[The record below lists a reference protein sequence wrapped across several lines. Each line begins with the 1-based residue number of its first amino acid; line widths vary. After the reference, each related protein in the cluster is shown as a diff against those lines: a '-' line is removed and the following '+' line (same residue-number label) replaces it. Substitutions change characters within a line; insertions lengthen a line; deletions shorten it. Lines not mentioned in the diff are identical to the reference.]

1 MNHKNTVFFDKI
13 NKIILFI
20 TGFSFVF
27 HPVSTSYGL
36 ISICI
41 GIVINLGY
49 HQKNNFKTSLISN
62 FFLLIF
68 SLLSVS
74 TLLKGEI
81 ITFFNQYIIRL
92 SFLVIPFFFILYK
105 PDNRSIYLALNS
117 FVVSVVV
124 FSYIALVMGFKSY
137 LETNDHSYFIQD
149 KLGMSFN
156 MSALYCSFFVN
167 TAFLFTSYLF
177 SKGKGFSTNLYLFF
191 GLILFFALLILLYL
205 SRIGFLLMI
214 LNILYLIYIFSK
226 DKNKLI
232 QFIILISLVIGSAT
246 TMLYKNYY
254 FHYKFRNYI
263 EYRDKSDFNKKE
275 DRYYIWKSAFQIV
288 KSNPI
293 IGLGF
298 KSSDSLNSIYYYNEF
313 ENGII
318 NKFNAHNQ
326 YLQYSIQF
334 GVLFCLAFYLGVIYY
349 IFYFRKNLLF
359 ILTAVFILL
368 FSCIESI
375 FERHSMNCFIVFF
388 LILIS
393 NINISESNATS
404 YTKS

>member
-1 MNHKNTVFFDKI
+1 
-13 NKIILFI
+13 
-20 TGFSFVF
+20 
-27 HPVSTSYGL
+27 
-36 ISICI
+36 
-41 GIVINLGY
+41 
-49 HQKNNFKTSLISN
+49 
-62 FFLLIF
+62 
-68 SLLSVS
+68 
-74 TLLKGEI
+74 
-81 ITFFNQYIIRL
+81 
-92 SFLVIPFFFILYK
+92 
-105 PDNRSIYLALNS
+105 
-117 FVVSVVV
+117 
-124 FSYIALVMGFKSY
+124 
-137 LETNDHSYFIQD
+137 
-149 KLGMSFN
+149 
-156 MSALYCSFFVN
+156 
-167 TAFLFTSYLF
+167 
-177 SKGKGFSTNLYLFF
+177 
-191 GLILFFALLILLYL
+191 
-205 SRIGFLLMI
+205 
-214 LNILYLIYIFSK
+214 
-226 DKNKLI
+226 
-232 QFIILISLVIGSAT
+232 
-246 TMLYKNYY
+246 MLYKNYY

-375 FERHSMNCFIVFF
+375 FERQSMNCFIVFF